1 MRENTHTTEGN
12 VMVSAKRNLTCMSGL
27 LILILTSNYSPT
39 PPTQLSLF
47 RFRREVPRNLPFSS
61 IRRYKMKQLV
71 VTLTVGIG
79 LLSLAFGA
87 DLDLE
92 QRFLLLATKKTS
104 TMQKELNE
112 ASSAGYRIVSGSPTS
127 GSEMALILEK
137 VVTPPNNYEYMLLAT
152 TKTSTMQKELQ
163 EAASQG
169 FQLLPSTMI
178 SKGRTFGGPEI
189 IVVLEKVPGGYE
201 KYDYLLLATTK
212 TSTLQKEM
220 SEAIE
225 EGYEVVGMV
234 SRGEHMVILERPA
247 KATLNE

>member
-1 MRENTHTTEGN
+1 
-12 VMVSAKRNLTCMSGL
+12 
-27 LILILTSNYSPT
+27 
-39 PPTQLSLF
+39 
-47 RFRREVPRNLPFSS
+47 
-61 IRRYKMKQLV
+61 MKQLV
-71 VTLTVGIG
+71 VALTVGIG

-112 ASSAGYRIVSGSPTS
+112 ASSAGYRIVTGSPTS

-169 FQLLPSTMI
+169 FQLLPNTMI
-178 SKGRTFGGPEI
+178 SKSRTFGGDEI
-189 IVVLEKVPGGYE
+189 IVVLEKVPGAHE
-201 KYDYLLLATTK
+201 KYNYLLLATTK

-225 EGYEVVGMV
+225 EGYEVVRMV
-234 SRGEHMVILERPA
+234 SRGEHMVILERLA
-247 KATLNE
+247 EATRNQ

>member
-1 MRENTHTTEGN
+1 
-12 VMVSAKRNLTCMSGL
+12 
-27 LILILTSNYSPT
+27 
-39 PPTQLSLF
+39 
-47 RFRREVPRNLPFSS
+47 
-61 IRRYKMKQLV
+61 MKQLV

-104 TMQKELNE
+104 TMQKELTE

-127 GSEMALILEK
+127 GSEMALILER
-137 VVTPPNNYEYMLLAT
+137 VVTPPNTSYYEYMLLAT

-178 SKGRTFGGPEI
+178 SKRRTFGGTEI
-189 IVVLEKVPGGYE
+189 IVVLEKVPGAYE

-234 SRGEHMVILERPA
+234 SRGEHMVILERPE